1 MPPSIKIIQHVDNGI
16 LPLKDEAS
24 LKTSLKIT
32 HVQSLSEVSGM
43 K

>member
-1 MPPSIKIIQHVDNGI
+1 MPQSIKIIQHVDNGI